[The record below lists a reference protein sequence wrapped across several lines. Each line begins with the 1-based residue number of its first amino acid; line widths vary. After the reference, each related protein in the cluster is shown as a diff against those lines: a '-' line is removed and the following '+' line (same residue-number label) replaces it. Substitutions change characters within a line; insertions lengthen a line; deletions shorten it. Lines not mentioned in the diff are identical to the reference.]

1 MILDDVLKRAK
12 EKSSNVLGT
21 EVVTIATLE
30 EIINSVRDKDTE
42 PTTTKY
48 KPIDFRDCKS
58 AGLSEKDI
66 KFRKKW
72 EFKGKELGLLL
83 NEISTQLSD
92 GHYEGCEE
100 WDKQFADWIHDFWH
114 YFEFASRD
122 GKSFI
127 YYVTPNK
134 YDDKRDKFYQDKT
147 DIECLEYLFGVAKYV
162 VDDLDYM
169 DKDDTFEHE
178 ALTTLSDRLKEMKK
192 KELLVN
198 FDSDFMKTYS
208 I

>member
-1 MILDDVLKRAK
+1 MILDDVLKKAK
-12 EKSSNVLGT
+12 EKSTNVLGT

-42 PTTTKY
+42 PTPTKY
-48 KPIDFRDCKS
+48 KPIDFRECTS

-66 KFRKKW
+66 KFRRKW
-72 EFKGKELGLLL
+72 EFKGKALGLLL
-83 NEISTQLSD
+83 HEISTQLSD

-100 WDKQFADWIHDFWH
+100 WDKQFADWTHDFWN

-127 YYVTPNK
+127 YYVTPNR
-134 YDDKRDKFYQDKT
+134 YDDERDRFYQDKT
-147 DIECLEYLFGVAKYV
+147 DIECLEYLFAVAKYV
-162 VDDLDYM
+162 VDDLDSM
-169 DKDDTFEHE
+169 DKDDPFEHE
-178 ALTTLSDRLKEMKK
+178 ALITLSNKLKEMKRE
-192 KELLVN
+192 ELRVS
-198 FDSDFMKTYS
+198 FSEYFKTVYS